1 MPNRVGFVMVNTMFK
16 KYLPIV
22 SILVLAA
29 CGTRTPGMD
38 LPDGYT
44 VPLDRSSW
52 VVTTKVFSDEV
63 LAGEAVNVQ
72 CELLGVQDGVGASA
86 LELVARFS
94 PNLEVESE
102 ENRIFSVTPTAVGEY
117 LVFCATA
124 DGAVTDSVGDSFT
137 VVPAEP
143 VAVET
148 QLETTSAIAGVPV
161 AVDCQMFDAYGN
173 ETTIDV
179 REFKIATD
187 AILENHQ
194 GIGSHYVLH
203 GTLAGTYPVQ
213 CELNSGV
220 VDVTPE
226 QLTVLPGI
234 PAQSETVITADVVSP
249 TEVVGVL
256 YLFRFLRKPPR
267 RYPIRRHGRS
277 IHRGGRILRWFGHG
291 RYGFQCDGYGAVLG
305 ALHDPRIHRWR

>member
-1 MPNRVGFVMVNTMFK
+1 M
-16 KYLPIV
+16 
-22 SILVLAA
+22 
-29 CGTRTPGMD
+29 
-38 LPDGYT
+38 
-44 VPLDRSSW
+44 
-52 VVTTKVFSDEV
+52 
-63 LAGEAVNVQ
+63 
-72 CELLGVQDGVGASA
+72 
-86 LELVARFS
+86 
-94 PNLEVESE
+94 
-102 ENRIFSVTPTAVGEY
+102 TPTAVGEY
-117 LVFCATA
+117 LVCATA

-137 VVPAEP
+137 VVQAEP

-148 QLETTSAIAGVPV
+148 QLETTSAIASVPV

-249 TEVVGVL
+249 TEVVGVSCT
-256 YLFRFLRKPPR
+256 YSDFTETPSKIFNPASRSFHPR
-267 RYPIRRHGRS
+267 RRAR
-277 IHRGGRILRWFGHG
+277 FGHG
-291 RYGFQCDGYGAVLG
+291 RYGFPATVTGQYWVHCTPGFTGGDES
-305 ALHDPRIHRWR
+305 PRS